1 MDKKTILAFAL
12 IALIFLVFTW
22 TNKPSEEDIARQKQ
36 YNDSVALVEQQ
47 RLATMAADSL
57 STTANAAESITVS
70 ANTDS
75 VAQGAKFGA
84 FGVAAIGTEDFYT
97 LENELV
103 KIIISSKGGRIY
115 SAELKDYKTHGKQ
128 PLILFDKDE
137 SDMSF
142 TFATNDNRVINTS
155 ELYFEPVGEVKTDAS
170 GNQNLTLRLKTNTDA
185 FLDITYSLP
194 ANDYMLAFGLKGT
207 NLTKVM
213 PLNTNALDLHWFA
226 KIRQQEGGRTFENRY
241 AKLEYKFNGTDV
253 QTLNDN
259 KSTNESIK
267 IKWIAFKDQ
276 FFSSVLIADEWFSDS
291 KFANAMENEFSPY
304 LKNYNATTTVAFDPT
319 GTKPTN
325 FRMFLGPNQYNVLSK
340 YDKKL
345 PKEEKLY
352 MNRLI
357 PLGWGFFLMQ
367 WINRFFVIPLFN
379 FLSTYIGS
387 FGIIIL
393 ILTLIVKT
401 LLFPLTFKSYM
412 SGAKMRVL
420 KPEIDEINAKIPAD
434 KPQERQKAMMSLYS
448 KVGVSPMGGC
458 LPMLIQMPVLLAL
471 FYFFPAAIELRQQ
484 NFLWAQDLSSYDSVL
499 NLPFSIPFGYGN
511 HVSLFC
517 LLMAVTTII
526 STKLNQQ
533 AQPMNTDQP
542 GMGMMKWMMY
552 LMPIFFLFIFNGY
565 ASGLTFY
572 YFVSNLISIIT
583 MYVCRAMVDEKKI
596 LAQLHA
602 KRDKKAKNSNGAK
615 KMTFM
620 ERLEKMQREQQK
632 TMNQK
637 GKKR

>member
-1 MDKKTILAFAL
+1 MDKKTILAFVL
-12 IALIFLVFTW
+12 IALIFIVFTW
-22 TNKPSEEDIARQKQ
+22 INKPSEAELARQQ
-36 YNDSVALVEQQ
+36 HYQDSVALVEQQ
-47 RLATMAADSL
+47 RLAAIAADSL
-57 STTANAAESITVS
+57 NSTAVS
-70 ANTDS
+70 AGATAKTDS
-75 VAQGAKFGA
+75 IAQTAKFGA
-84 FGVAAIGTEDFYT
+84 FDVAAAGTESFYT

-103 KIIISSKGGRIY
+103 KVVISSKGGRIY
-115 SAELKDYKTHGKQ
+115 SAELKNYKTHNQQ

-137 SDMSF
+137 SNMSF

-155 ELYFEPVGEVKTDAS
+155 ELYFEPTGAVNTDEKV
-170 GNQNLTLRLKTNTDA
+170 NKNLTLRLKTNTDA
-185 FLDITYSLP
+185 FLDIAYTLP
-194 ANDYMLAFGLKGT
+194 ADDYMLSFMLKAT
-207 NLTKVM
+207 NLNKIVL
-213 PLNTNALDLHWFA
+213 PNTNALDLHWQA

-241 AKLEYKFNGTDV
+241 AKLEYKFSGTDV

-259 KSTNESIK
+259 KSINEPIK

-276 FFSSVLIADEWFSDS
+276 FFSSVLIADDWFSDS
-291 KFANAMENEFSPY
+291 KLINTPENENLQY
-304 LKNYNATTTVAFDPT
+304 LKSYEATTSVAFDPT
-319 GTKPTN
+319 GAKPTG
-325 FRMFLGPNQYNVLSK
+325 FRMFLGPNQYNILSK
-340 YDKKL
+340 YDKGL
-345 PKEEKLY
+345 PDGEKLY

-357 PLGWGFFLMQ
+357 SLGWGFFLMQ
-367 WINRFFVIPLFN
+367 WINRFFIIPLFN
-379 FLSTYIGS
+379 FLSTFIGS

-401 LLFPLTFKSYM
+401 ILFPLTFKSYM

-434 KPQERQKAMMSLYS
+434 KPQERQKAMMSLYA

-458 LPMLIQMPVLLAL
+458 LPMIIQMPVLIAL

-484 NFLWAQDLSSYDSVL
+484 SFLWAQDLSSFDSVL
-499 NLPFSIPFGYGN
+499 TLPFNIPFGYGN

-517 LLMAVTTII
+517 LLMAVTTIV

-572 YFVSNLISIIT
+572 YFVSNLITIIT
-583 MYVCRAMVDEKKI
+583 MYVCRAMVDEKKV

-602 KRDKKAKNSNGAK
+602 KRDSKAKNSSGAK
-615 KMTFM
+615 KLTFM
-620 ERLEKMQREQQK
+620 ERLEKMQHEQQK
-632 TMNQK
+632 SMYQK
-637 GKKR
+637 GKKK

>member
-12 IALIFLVFTW
+12 IALIFFVFTW
-22 TNKPSEEDIARQKQ
+22 INKPSQEEIALQQHNDSIAAVERQKLDAQ
-36 YNDSVALVEQQ
+36 FSDSTQSSATVENGNTISAANVDSVSQ
-47 RLATMAADSL
+47 
-57 STTANAAESITVS
+57 N
-70 ANTDS
+70 
-75 VAQGAKFGA
+75 AKFGA
-84 FGVAAIGTEDFYT
+84 FGVSAAGEEKFYT

-103 KIIISSKGGRIY
+103 KITISNKGGRIY
-115 SAELKDYKTHGKQ
+115 SAELKNYKTHDKL
-128 PLILFDKDE
+128 PLMLFDKDE
-137 SDMSF
+137 SNFSF
-142 TFATNDNRVINTS
+142 TFSTNEQRVIHTS
-155 ELYFEPVGEVKTDAS
+155 ELYFEPVGDVITDSA
-170 GNQNLTLRLKTNTDA
+170 GNQNLVLRLRTNTDA
-185 FLDITYSLP
+185 FLDIAYNLP
-194 ANDYMLAFGLKGT
+194 ANDYMLAFGIKAT
-207 NLTKVM
+207 NFSKVVPQNM
-213 PLNTNALDLHWFA
+213 NAVDMHWNS

-241 AKLEYKFNGTDV
+241 AKLEYKFSGTDI

-259 KSTNESIK
+259 KSSNEAIK

-276 FFSSVLIADEWFSDS
+276 YFSSVLIADDWFSDS
-291 KFANAMENEFSPY
+291 KFVSTPEDEYSPY
-304 LKNYNATTTVAFDPT
+304 LKNFDAATTVAFDPT
-319 GTKPTN
+319 GAKTTN
-325 FRMFLGPNQYNVLSK
+325 FHLFLGPNQYNILSK
-340 YDKKL
+340 YDKGL
-345 PKEEKLY
+345 PDEQKLY
-352 MNRLI
+352 LNRLI

-367 WINRFFVIPLFN
+367 WVNRFFVIPVFN
-379 FLSTYIGS
+379 FLSSFIGS

-393 ILTLIVKT
+393 ILTLIVKII
-401 LLFPLTFKSYM
+401 LFPLTFKSYM

-458 LPMLIQMPVLLAL
+458 LPMIIQFPVIVAL

-484 NFLWAQDLSSYDSVL
+484 SFLWAKDLSSYDSII
-499 NLPFSIPFGYGN
+499 NLPFNIPFGYGN

-533 AQPMNTDQP
+533 TQPMNTDQP

-572 YFVSNLISIIT
+572 YFVSNFISIVT
-583 MYVCRAMVDEKKI
+583 MYACRAMVDDKKI

-602 KRDKKAKNSNGAK
+602 KRDSKDKNSTGAK
-615 KMTFM
+615 KLSFM
-620 ERLEKMQREQQK
+620 ERLEKMQYEQQK
-632 TMNQK
+632 SMNQK
-637 GKKR
+637 GKRK